1 MWQGVTLRSQDPAWA
16 TIPVAPSPANRSPGQ
31 GPEARGRGQR
41 PLLLP
46 GDAGQQ
52 VSKGDVGSG
61 HPKTPSQPRQGAGVG
76 SSCRVGCFLPLQV
89 FSQTVCLSG
98 RPPNQTHPHGSRRQP
113 EPLCSP
119 TPCSPNT
126 GAKVGRWEAQLKS
139 KSQIHSLKEKKKR
152 KSKKKKKKNH
162 DKTMCK

>member
-1 MWQGVTLRSQDPAWA
+1 MAGSDTQVPGPRLGHNPY
-16 TIPVAPSPANRSPGQ
+16 SPQSSKQEPRA
-31 GPEARGRGQR
+31 GPEVRGRGQR

-61 HPKTPSQPRQGAGVG
+61 HPKTPSQPRQHAGVG
-76 SSCRVGCFLPLQV
+76 SSCRVGCFPPLPV
-89 FSQTVCLSG
+89 FSRTVCLSG

-139 KSQIHSLKEKKKR
+139 KSQIHSLKEKKTKIQ
-152 KSKKKKKKNH
+152 KKKNH